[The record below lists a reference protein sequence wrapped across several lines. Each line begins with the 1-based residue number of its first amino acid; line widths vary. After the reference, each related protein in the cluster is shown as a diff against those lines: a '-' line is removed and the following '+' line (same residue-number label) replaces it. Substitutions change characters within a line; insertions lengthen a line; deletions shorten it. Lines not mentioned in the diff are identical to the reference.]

1 MISPIRNDQKSF
13 NSRLCLKTCFPHK
26 PTTFKHLSQ
35 VPHLEIQPKSSKTKS
50 LKERPGILEGR
61 YSMDDWEGVS
71 QEAKEVI
78 DLLLKVEPSRRLSAK
93 ELLEHPWLQRSAP
106 HQQLEA
112 TALKHLK
119 ALETGT
125 SWDIMDIME
134 LRKS

>member
-1 MISPIRNDQKSF
+1 
-13 NSRLCLKTCFPHK
+13 
-26 PTTFKHLSQ
+26 
-35 VPHLEIQPKSSKTKS
+35 
-50 LKERPGILEGR
+50 
-61 YSMDDWEGVS
+61 MDDWEGVS

-78 DLLLKVEPSRRLSAK
+78 DQLLKVEPSRRLSAK

-125 SWDIMDIME
+125 KNGTSLME
-134 LRKS
+134 LRNSGNHMFFLSCLFFTREDRSIWK

>member
-1 MISPIRNDQKSF
+1 M
-13 NSRLCLKTCFPHK
+13 
-26 PTTFKHLSQ
+26 SQ